1 MRDKQAE
8 GICTLESLAMNRG
21 DREKEAAYVQKPVFQ
36 VTFTPAHVAMA
47 LLSFSLAALL
57 AYVNLLSKPE
67 PTVALDNGV
76 GRLPCEIV
84 LDHGYP
90 LSPLTVLC
98 QLWDIT
104 CDINETV
111 IRESADLL
119 VSLGLK
125 DLGYNYMNIDD
136 CYAEKNRTADGDIV
150 ESAERFPSGMRN
162 LTDYIHDKGLKAG
175 IYSDSGWFTCQLY
188 PGSFQNEER

>member
-1 MRDKQAE
+1 
-8 GICTLESLAMNRG
+8 MNRG
-21 DREKEAAYVQKPVFQ
+21 DREKEADYVQKPVFQ

-76 GRLPCEIV
+76 GRLPFM
-84 LDHGYP
+84 GYN
-90 LSPLTVLC
+90 TWNAYV
-98 QLWDIT
+98 

-188 PGSFQNEER
+188 PGSFQNEERDIKLFRETWNFDLLK